1 METQKIINLLNDS
14 SKKNLNL
21 LQKMANCQKAKS
33 NSTKFETESIKTS
46 LCDYSDGFFSV
57 TEDITVT
64 ANKDTDIAFKN
75 CAPFSTSKTEI
86 NVLIDEANH
95 IYIAMPRY
103 KLIKLSDN
111 FWDTSGSLWQFKKGD
126 TPNNNADLTIDNSQS
141 FKYKAALVGKA
152 TNAANTNSSA
162 KFKTTDA
169 KLHVPIGTLPTKDNV
184 NLTKQISLW
193 IYKICL
199 LEQLL
204 GYSCKINKSR
214 N

>member
-64 ANKDTDIAFKN
+64 ANKDTDTAFKN

-141 FKYKAALVGKA
+141 FKYKAAIVGKA

-169 KLHVPIGTLPTKDNV
+169 KLHVPIGTLSTKDNV

>member
-141 FKYKAALVGKA
+141 FKYKAALIGKA

-169 KLHVPIGTLPTKDNV
+169 KLHVPIGTLSTKDNV

>member
-33 NSTKFETESIKTS
+33 NSTKFEKESIKTS

-111 FWDTSGSLWQFKKGD
+111 F
-126 TPNNNADLTIDNSQS
+126 
-141 FKYKAALVGKA
+141 
-152 TNAANTNSSA
+152 
-162 KFKTTDA
+162 
-169 KLHVPIGTLPTKDNV
+169 
-184 NLTKQISLW
+184 
-193 IYKICL
+193 
-199 LEQLL
+199 
-204 GYSCKINKSR
+204 
-214 N
+214 

>member
-33 NSTKFETESIKTS
+33 NSTKFETESITTS

-169 KLHVPIGTLPTKDNV
+169 KLHVPIGTLSTKDNV

>member
-75 CAPFSTSKTEI
+75 YAPFSTSKTEI

-169 KLHVPIGTLPTKDNV
+169 KLHVPIGTLSTKDNV

>member
-21 LQKMANCQKAKS
+21 QQKMANCQKAKS

-169 KLHVPIGTLPTKDNV
+169 KLHVPIGTLSTKDNV

>member
-46 LCDYSDGFFSV
+46 LCDHSDGFFSV

-111 FWDTSGSLWQFKKGD
+111 F
-126 TPNNNADLTIDNSQS
+126 
-141 FKYKAALVGKA
+141 
-152 TNAANTNSSA
+152 
-162 KFKTTDA
+162 
-169 KLHVPIGTLPTKDNV
+169 
-184 NLTKQISLW
+184 
-193 IYKICL
+193 
-199 LEQLL
+199 
-204 GYSCKINKSR
+204 
-214 N
+214 

>member
-169 KLHVPIGTLPTKDNV
+169 KLHVPIGTLSTKDNV

>member
-1 METQKIINLLNDS
+1 
-14 SKKNLNL
+14 
-21 LQKMANCQKAKS
+21 MANCQKAKS

-169 KLHVPIGTLPTKDNV
+169 KLHVPIGTLSTKDNV

>member
-33 NSTKFETESIKTS
+33 NSPKFETESIKTS

-169 KLHVPIGTLPTKDNV
+169 KLHVPIGTLSTKDNV